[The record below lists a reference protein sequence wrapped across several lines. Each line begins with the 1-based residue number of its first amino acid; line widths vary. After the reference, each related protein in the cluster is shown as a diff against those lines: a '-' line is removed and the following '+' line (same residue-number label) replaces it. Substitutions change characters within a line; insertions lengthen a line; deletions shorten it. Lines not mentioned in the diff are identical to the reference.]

1 MREAA
6 WPWPPIGLDSLET
19 IYCIVITIQSCQAR
33 LIVTEHNFKSMRTA
47 MVESQLR
54 TSDVN
59 DPRVIAAMAS
69 VPREAF
75 LPADRQAL
83 AYIDRPVKLSDGRSL
98 NPPLATG
105 RLLTAAE
112 VDPGDKV
119 LVIGA
124 ATGYSAALLSQLAS
138 SVVAVEEDEALLPR
152 ARAVLAGYENVTLVP
167 GSLTQ
172 GARKHAPYSLI
183 FIDGAVEEIPAAL
196 IKQLADGGRLVT
208 AISDRG
214 VTRLALGR
222 KSGGAFGM
230 THFADCEAVV
240 LPGFEKPKSFTF

>member
-1 MREAA
+1 M
-6 WPWPPIGLDSLET
+6 
-19 IYCIVITIQSCQAR
+19 
-33 LIVTEHNFKSMRTA
+33 TEHNFKSMRTA

-75 LPADRQAL
+75 LPAERQAM
-83 AYIDRPVKLSDGRSL
+83 AYIDRPVKLSATRWL

-112 VDPGDKV
+112 VEPQDNV

-124 ATGYSAALLSQLAS
+124 ATGYSAALLSQLAA

-152 ARAVLAGYENVTLVP
+152 AKAVLAGYGNVRLVA
-167 GSLTQ
+167 GALNQ
-172 GARKHAPYSLI
+172 GARKYGPYSLI
-183 FIDGAVEEIPAAL
+183 FFDGAVAEIPPA
-196 IKQLADGGRLVT
+196 IIRQLADGGRIAV
-208 AISDRG
+208 AIIDRG
-214 VTRLALGR
+214 VARLALGR
-222 KSGGAFGM
+222 KSGEAFGM
-230 THFADCEAVV
+230 THFADCESVI